1 MTDLESKAYFKV
13 FCCVTWIDLGLKGKD
28 PWSHQVI
35 EFYPNLT
42 PWETKQHFKRFL
54 FRTLTPVPAHE
65 MLTWQ
70 LVTLHVALWVLLDLE
85 MESMWHQNK
94 AANLFCK
101 QRDVFIFPLT
111 PGALAAPQLGYTI
124 LTWQSRPQKPV
135 QPSGT
140 AENSGSLS
148 RVRKLYKHRADP
160 WPANWF
166 NQIQWHSWLKACQG
180 E

>member
-1 MTDLESKAYFKV
+1 M
-13 FCCVTWIDLGLKGKD
+13 TWIDLGLKGKD
-28 PWSHQVI
+28 PWGHQVI

-94 AANLFCK
+94 ATNLFCK

-111 PGALAAPQLGYTI
+111 PGALAAPQLRLHHSHLTVKASETI
-124 LTWQSRPQKPV
+124 AALWNGRKQKTPAASPESESCINIGLISGLRTGLTRFSDTHGWRPDRVNK
-135 QPSGT
+135 T
-140 AENSGSLS
+140 ALYLS
-148 RVRKLYKHRADP
+148 V
-160 WPANWF
+160 
-166 NQIQWHSWLKACQG
+166 
-180 E
+180 

>member
-1 MTDLESKAYFKV
+1 MTDLESKGYFKV

-28 PWSHQVI
+28 PWGHQVI

-111 PGALAAPQLGYTI
+111 PGALAAPQLQLHHSH
-124 LTWQSRPQKPV
+124 LTVKASETSAALW
-135 QPSGT
+135 
-140 AENSGSLS
+140 NS
-148 RVRKLYKHRADP
+148 RKLREP
-160 WPANWF
+160 LPS
-166 NQIQWHSWLKACQG
+166 Q
-180 E
+180 EVV